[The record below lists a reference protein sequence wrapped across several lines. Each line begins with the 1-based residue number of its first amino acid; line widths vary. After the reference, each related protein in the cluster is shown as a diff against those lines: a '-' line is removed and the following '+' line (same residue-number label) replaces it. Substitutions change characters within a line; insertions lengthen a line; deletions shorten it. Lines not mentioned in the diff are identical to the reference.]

1 MNKVVGQAG
10 IRPNVYWNGK
20 ETEVG
25 PNWKENTP
33 NLIFRSMEL
42 SCYI

>member
-1 MNKVVGQAG
+1 MVGQAG
-10 IRPNVYWNGK
+10 IRPNVCWNGN

-33 NLIFRSMEL
+33 NLIFKITGMEL
-42 SCYI
+42 SGYE

>member
-1 MNKVVGQAG
+1 MVGQAG
-10 IRPNVYWNGK
+10 IRPNVCWNGN
-20 ETEVG
+20 ETQAG

-42 SCYI
+42 SGYE